1 VWGAE
6 EGQFVFELKMEVWL
20 NHEKVQNE
28 QKSAR
33 KKVLPQTKLADKY
46 IT

>member
-1 VWGAE
+1 MKVR
-6 EGQFVFELKMEVWL
+6 L
-20 NHEKVQNE
+20 NHEKAQNE

-33 KKVLPQTKLADKY
+33 KKVLTQKKTADKY